1 MIVIEKIDT
10 NNKAQVKDFIKLPYR
25 LFKGVDQWVPPL
37 MVDQKL
43 YLQREKHPFYEHSKA
58 DFYLARRDGQVVGRI
73 AALQNRHYNEYH
85 GTKKAQFYLFECDN
99 DQEAASA
106 LFDQVYEWAHA
117 RGLDTLIGPKGF
129 GVLDGYGLLQD
140 GYDHRQVMSM
150 MNYNF
155 PYYVNLVENL
165 GFVKEVDFLSC
176 YLHRSNFVLPERIHS
191 IAERVLQ
198 RGTLGV
204 TRFQS
209 KNDLKAWAP
218 RIGKA
223 YNQAFVNNWEY
234 APLTDAE
241 IKVVLDNILLIA
253 DPKMIK
259 IITHKDDV
267 VGFLLGFPDLSAALQ
282 RAKGKLFP
290 IGIVDIML
298 EIRRTN
304 WLSVNG
310 AGVLPEFQGHGGN
323 AVMYSEMQ
331 KTVLENPRYEHV
343 DMTQVAE
350 TAVQMRRDL
359 VNLGGKPYKNH
370 RVYRRAI

>member
-1 MIVIEKIDT
+1 MIAIEKIDT
-10 NNKAQVKDFIKLPYR
+10 NNKAQVKDFITLPYR

-43 YLQREKHPFYEHSKA
+43 YLQRDKHPFYEHSEA
-58 DFYLARRDGQVVGRI
+58 DFFLARRDGQVVGRI

-85 GTKKAQFYLFECDN
+85 GTKKAQFYLFECEN
-99 DQEAASA
+99 DQEAASV

-140 GYDHRQVMSM
+140 GYEHRQVMSM

-241 IKVVLDNILLIA
+241 IKVVLDDILLIA

-290 IGIVDIML
+290 IGIIDIML

-304 WLSVNG
+304 WLAVNG
-310 AGVLPEFQGHGGN
+310 AGVLPDFQGHGGN

>member
-1 MIVIEKIDT
+1 MIVIDKIDT
-10 NNKAQVKDFIKLPYR
+10 NNKAQVKDFITLPYR

-43 YLQREKHPFYEHSKA
+43 YLQRDKHPFYEHSEA
-58 DFYLARRDGQVVGRI
+58 DFFLARRDGQVVGRI

-85 GTKKAQFYLFECDN
+85 GTKKAQFYLFECEN

-106 LFDQVYEWAHA
+106 LFDQVFEWAHA
-117 RGLDTLIGPKGF
+117 RGLDTLVGPKGF

-140 GYDHRQVMSM
+140 GYEHRQVMSM

-267 VGFLLGFPDLSAALQ
+267 VGFLLGFPGSFCRLAARQ
-282 RAKGKLFP
+282 R
-290 IGIVDIML
+290 
-298 EIRRTN
+298 
-304 WLSVNG
+304 
-310 AGVLPEFQGHGGN
+310 Q
-323 AVMYSEMQ
+323 AVP
-331 KTVLENPRYEHV
+331 N
-343 DMTQVAE
+343 
-350 TAVQMRRDL
+350 RDC
-359 VNLGGKPYKNH
+359 
-370 RVYRRAI
+370 

>member
-1 MIVIEKIDT
+1 MVVIEKIDT
-10 NNKAQVKDFIKLPYR
+10 HNKAQVKDFITLPYR

-43 YLQREKHPFYEHSKA
+43 YLQREKHPFYEHSEA

>member
-1 MIVIEKIDT
+1 MLVIEKVDT
-10 NNKAQVKDFIKLPYR
+10 NNKAQVKDFITLPYR
-25 LFKGVDQWVPPL
+25 LFKGVAQWVPPL
-37 MVDQKL
+37 LVDQKL
-43 YLQREKHPFYEHSKA
+43 YLQRDKHPFYEHSEA
-58 DFYLARRDGQVVGRI
+58 DFFLARRDGRVIGRI

-85 GTKKAQFYLFECDN
+85 GTKKAQFYLFECEN
-99 DQEAASA
+99 DQEAANA
-106 LFDQVYEWAHA
+106 LFEQVYAWAHA
-117 RGLDTLIGPKGF
+117 RGLDTLVGPKGF
-129 GVLDGYGLLQD
+129 GVLDGYGLLQE
-140 GYDHRQVMSM
+140 GYEHRQVMSM

-155 PYYVNLVENL
+155 PYYIQLVENL
-165 GFVKEVDFLSC
+165 GFEKEVDFLSC
-176 YLHRSNFVLPERIHS
+176 YLNRSNFVLPERIHS

-223 YNQAFVNNWEY
+223 YNNAFVNNWEY

-282 RAKGKLFP
+282 RANGKLFP

-304 WLSVNG
+304 WLAVNG